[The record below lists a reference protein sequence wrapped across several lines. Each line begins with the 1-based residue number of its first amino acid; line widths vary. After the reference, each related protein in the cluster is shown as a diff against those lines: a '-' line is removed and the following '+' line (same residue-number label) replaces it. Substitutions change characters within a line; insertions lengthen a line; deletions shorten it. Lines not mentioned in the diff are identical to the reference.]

1 MLEKFSSAS
10 QRVIS
15 LAEALAFEF
24 NHPAVG
30 SEHLLLSFL
39 KCKDNILNKELNK
52 YGIDYLSLKEKIKNL
67 YQDDDDNNI
76 YVQYTFELKE
86 ILADSMRISDK
97 NKENLISV
105 ESMAISLLSNK
116 NVATEILSKEKVNIS
131 TIIRN
136 INNSMKKKKSELTSL
151 VDLHLL
157 GVENKDPLIG
167 REKELKQLTNAL
179 SRRNKPNAILIGE
192 PGVGKSAIVEAFAK
206 SVIEN
211 KIPSLKN
218 KSVYELDIASTVSG
232 TKYRGE
238 FEEKIKKI
246 IKKVQEDGD
255 AILFIDEI
263 HTIVKAGGAEGAID
277 ASNILKPYL
286 SRGEIQIIGAT
297 TEEEFNATFEKDKAL
312 KRRFQII
319 RVEETTEEETLDI
332 LKKIKPIYEKFYHIN
347 IDDYLLQEIVYV
359 AKKYLVNQKF
369 PDKAIDI
376 LDNSCVEANGH
387 LTKENIYHT
396 MENYYKVVTSYHKL
410 NILEKELHDNLIGQD
425 QAIDEIVEE
434 FKMIELSLND
444 KDRPLGVFLF
454 NGPSGCGKTKCAEI
468 ISKCYFSNQH
478 TLTLNMSSYRDM
490 NGLSR
495 LVNSTSNSYL
505 EAVSPLVKSLNNCP
519 NSLIILE
526 DFDKSSN
533 EIKDFFFDIFD
544 KGYFFDNRGNV
555 INCSNAIFIL
565 NSAYT
570 DSNYS
575 NFKSYLS
582 KADKMK
588 NNLNLEEKLGETY
601 LSKIT
606 RIIHF
611 NKLETKQI
619 KDIMMRYAKSKN
631 LELET
636 SFIDQ
641 AYELSP
647 QGEYDKVGIRL
658 AYKNLKTN
666 LIKQEKIKN

>member
-10 QRVIS
+10 QRIIS

-24 NHPAVG
+24 NHPTVG

-39 KCKDNILNKELNK
+39 KCKDNQISKELNK
-52 YGIDYLSLKEKIKNL
+52 LGIDFLSMKEKIRGL
-67 YQDDDDNNI
+67 YQETDDNNI

-86 ILADSMRISDK
+86 LLADSMRISDK
-97 NKENLISV
+97 NKESVISI
-105 ESMAISLLSNK
+105 ESLSVALLSNK
-116 NVATEILSKEKVNIS
+116 NVATELLTKEKVNLNSLIKS
-131 TIIRN
+131 
-136 INNSMKKKKSELTSL
+136 INNIKKKKSELSSI

-157 GVENKDPLIG
+157 GVDNKDPLIG

-206 SVIEN
+206 NVIEN
-211 KIPSLKN
+211 KVPSLRDKN
-218 KSVYELDIASTVSG
+218 IYELDIASTVSG

-246 IKKVQEDGD
+246 IKKVQEDGN

-319 RVEETTEEETLDI
+319 RVEETSDSETLNI
-332 LKKIKPIYEKFYHIN
+332 LTKIKPIYEKFYRIK
-347 IDDYLLQEIVYV
+347 IDDYLLEEIVNV

-369 PDKAIDI
+369 PDKAIDV
-376 LDNSCVEANGH
+376 LDNSCVDANGH
-387 LTKENIYHT
+387 LTKEDIYRT
-396 MENYYKVVTSYHKL
+396 MENYYKVVTNYHKL
-410 NILEKELHDNLIGQD
+410 STLQKQLSDNLIGQD
-425 QAIDEIVEE
+425 RAIKEIVEE
-434 FKMIELSLND
+434 FRMIELSLND

-468 ISKCYFSNQH
+468 IAKCYFSMQH
-478 TLTLNMSSYRDM
+478 TLTLNMNSYRDL

-495 LVNSTSNSYL
+495 LTNSSSNSYL
-505 EAVSPLVKSLNNCP
+505 ESVSPLVKCLNSCP
-519 NSLIILE
+519 NSLIIIE
-526 DFDKSSN
+526 DFDKVTN
-533 EIKDFFFDIFD
+533 DIKDFFYDIFD
-544 KGYFFDNRGNV
+544 KGFFYDNRGNI

-565 NSAYT
+565 NSAYNE
-570 DSNYS
+570 SNYQS
-575 NFKSYLS
+575 FKSYLNKTTNVENKS
-582 KADKMK
+582 E
-588 NNLNLEEKLGETY
+588 LEKKLGETF
-601 LSKIT
+601 LSRIT
-606 RIIHF
+606 RVVHFEKLNSQEII
-611 NKLETKQI
+611 E
-619 KDIMMRYAKSKN
+619 IMNQYAKSKN
-631 LELET
+631 LDLET
-636 SFIDQ
+636 GFIEE
-641 AYELSP
+641 AYELSNKSD
-647 QGEYDKVGIRL
+647 YDKAGVRL
-658 AYKNLKTN
+658 AYKNLKTK
-666 LIKQEKIKN
+666 LINQDKIKN